1 MRGFKRIWIQ
11 GKESKGETSDSS
23 EEALYGL
30 PIWPPIPSCLTPAT
44 IRQSTWAWHV
54 LNPPQNRDSEIQ
66 DISYEHP
73 HFPKPQTLLPTVV
86 LPRQLKTTPRPTTC
100 TNPAWRCLSLAGTS
114 PSIQARAYQSIS
126 IRPPTIPSKST
137 IPLGHNETSH
147 ASGLVGP
154 GGSPRR
160 ITTTTRDSVR
170 RFL

>member
-1 MRGFKRIWIQ
+1 MAPYSRLPDSCDK
-11 GKESKGETSDSS
+11 SDNP
-23 EEALYGL
+23 LN
-30 PIWPPIPSCLTPAT
+30 
-44 IRQSTWAWHV
+44 RAWHV

-66 DISYEHP
+66 DISYEYP
-73 HFPKPQTLLPTVV
+73 HFSKPQTLLPSSSNRCVASPT
-86 LPRQLKTTPRPTTC
+86 QDNPTTTTR

-126 IRPPTIPSKST
+126 IHTHLLYPRNLLF
-137 IPLGHNETSH
+137 LGHNETSH